1 MRAYIKVSSLYYPK
15 RIAREKQMSDQRRPR
30 CILKGELGGQDWI
43 CTNVQTL
50 LRIRA
55 SKQIFV
61 RIQFA
66 RRTKE
71 ERGTKRRE
79 GDGER

>member
-1 MRAYIKVSSLYYPK
+1 
-15 RIAREKQMSDQRRPR
+15 MSDQRRPH
-30 CILKGELGGQDWI
+30 CILKEELGGQDWI
-43 CTNVQTL
+43 CTNVQAL

-66 RRTKE
+66 RRRTTEESEGRNEEKE
-71 ERGTKRRE
+71 MEE
-79 GDGER
+79 G